1 MRKKSRRKF
10 TLIEL
15 LVSVACKIR
24 VLPLFFLKKNNKGYT
39 SLRPQGRTSRLPKA
53 SSSLL
58 HIFTRSAFTL
68 IELLVVIAIISILAA
83 MLLPALSK
91 AKQLAGTTSCN
102 NKLKQIG
109 LAMTLYVDS
118 YKDWGIGY
126 SKYYT
131 GDQFWFWFFSEYPT
145 EPTRKAMFT
154 GITTFKTGLNGPLGC
169 RYAFDT
175 MVSRG
180 YTPSSKQCTF
190 GLNKYIADP
199 REAHDRKKYAWHI
212 DSATNRFF
220 KPATVKLPHR
230 LFWVQC
236 ASGPDTNDYMFTHD
250 LKSHSLLFL
259 DMAVKTLRRSEFGR
273 QGTGTY
279 GRLTASWQYYPA
291 SGSPLNVNFPD

>member
-1 MRKKSRRKF
+1 MKKHF

-15 LVSVACKIR
+15 PVTTAQRNCFSKI
-24 VLPLFFLKKNNKGYT
+24 KKYT
-39 SLRPQGRTSRLPKA
+39 SLRPTGRTSRFFCECKK
-53 SSSLL
+53 SSSHL
-58 HIFTRSAFTL
+58 HILTQSAFTL

-83 MLLPALSK
+83 MLLPALNK
-91 AKQLAGTTSCN
+91 AKQLAGITSCN

-109 LAMTLYVDS
+109 LALTLYTDS

-131 GDQFWFWFFSEYPT
+131 GDQYWFWFFSEYPS

-154 GITTFKTGLNGPLGC
+154 GITAFKTGLKGPLGC
-169 RYAFDT
+169 QYAFDT
-175 MVSRG
+175 MVSRN
-180 YTPSSKQCTF
+180 YTPSNKQCTF
-190 GLNKYIADP
+190 GVNKYIADP
-199 REAHDRKKYAWHI
+199 RQDHDRKKYAWHI
-212 DSATNRFF
+212 DPGTKRFF
-220 KPATVKLPHR
+220 KPGTVRLPQK
-230 LFWVQC
+230 LFWAQC

-259 DMAVKTLRRSEFGR
+259 DLAVKTLRRSEFGR